1 MVAKLNLTDFKEDGR
16 MLTEKQKKSADVFT
30 LVEARF
36 SEATSTYAAST
47 RNARF
52 LLEDAQRKSRSRAAD
67 ATARQHM
74 LEAEVDRNFEDD
86 KLRKYLV
93 SQVVAARNEAE
104 GGKILTSEERTAIV
118 DSIDAAGAALDD
130 LRRVHAD
137 LSAAITAAE
146 GQLAAAEYELSGFRN
161 PCPAAPAASVEN
173 FAVAVRAVRT
183 YLDRFADQQAK
194 GASLE
199 TLRGLIDT
207 SEALWIELTA
217 AQADGAFPEWDAD
230 TGKMQLAALN
240 RWYRFLAGL
249 RE

>member
-1 MVAKLNLTDFKEDGR
+1 
-16 MLTEKQKKSADVFT
+16 MLTEKQKKSADVFA
-30 LVEARF
+30 LVEVRF
-36 SEATSTYAAST
+36 TEAANTYAAAI
-47 RNARF
+47 RDARF

-74 LEAEVDRNFEDD
+74 LEAEVDRNFEND

-104 GGKILTSEERTAIV
+104 GGKTLTSEERTAIV

-146 GQLAAAEYELSGFRN
+146 GQLVAAEYELSGFCN
-161 PCPAAPAASVEN
+161 PCPAAPAASLEN
-173 FAVAVRAVRT
+173 FTAAVRAAQI
-183 YLDRFADQQAK
+183 YLDRFTDRQAK
-194 GASLE
+194 CASLE
-199 TLRGLIDT
+199 TLRGLIDKCE
-207 SEALWIELTA
+207 SLWIELTA
-217 AQADGAFPEWDAD
+217 AQADGAFPEWNAD
-230 TGKMQLAALN
+230 TGKVRLAALN

>member
-1 MVAKLNLTDFKEDGR
+1 
-16 MLTEKQKKSADVFT
+16 MLTEKQKKSADVFA

-36 SEATSTYAAST
+36 TEAANTYAAAI
-47 RNARF
+47 RDARF

-74 LEAEVDRNFEDD
+74 LEAEVDRNFEND

-104 GGKILTSEERTAIV
+104 GGKTLTSEERTAIV

-146 GQLAAAEYELSGFRN
+146 GQLVAAEYELSGFCN
-161 PCPAAPAASVEN
+161 PCPAAPAASLEN
-173 FAVAVRAVRT
+173 FTAAVRAAQI
-183 YLDRFADQQAK
+183 YLDRK

-199 TLRGLIDT
+199 VLRGLIDK

-217 AQADGAFPEWDAD
+217 AQADGAFHEWDAD
-230 TGKMQLAALN
+230 TGKVQLAALN

>member
-1 MVAKLNLTDFKEDGR
+1 MVVKLNLIDFKEGGR

-173 FAVAVRAVRT
+173 FTVAIRAAQT

>member
-1 MVAKLNLTDFKEDGR
+1 

-36 SEATSTYAAST
+36 TEIANTYAASI
-47 RNARF
+47 RDARF
-52 LLEDAQRKSRSRAAD
+52 LLEDAQRKSKSRAAD
-67 ATARQHM
+67 ATARQRM
-74 LEAEVDRNFEDD
+74 LEAEVDRNFEND

-104 GGKILTSEERTAIV
+104 GGKILASEERTAIV
-118 DSIDAAGAALDD
+118 DSIAAAGAALDD

-146 GQLAAAEYELSGFRN
+146 GQLVAAEYELSGFRN
-161 PCPAAPAASVEN
+161 PCPAAPAASAEN
-173 FAVAVRAVRT
+173 FTAAVRTAQT
-183 YLDRFADQQAK
+183 YLDRFAEQQAK
-194 GASLE
+194 GENLE
-199 TLRGLIDT
+199 TLRGLIDKCET
-207 SEALWIELTA
+207 LWIELTA
-217 AQADGAFPEWDAD
+217 AQADGAFSEWDVDA
-230 TGKMQLAALN
+230 GKVQLTALN

>member
-1 MVAKLNLTDFKEDGR
+1 

-36 SEATSTYAAST
+36 METANTYAAAI
-47 RNARF
+47 RDARF

-74 LEAEVDRNFEDD
+74 LEAEVDRNFEND

-93 SQVVAARNEAE
+93 SQVVAARSEAE
-104 GGKILTSEERTAIV
+104 SGKALTSEERTDIV

-146 GQLAAAEYELSGFRN
+146 GQLAAAEYELSEFRN
-161 PCPAAPAASVEN
+161 PCPSAPAASVEN
-173 FAVAVRAVRT
+173 FSAAVRAAQT

-199 TLRGLIDT
+199 TLRGLIDK

-217 AQADGAFPEWDAD
+217 AQADGDFPKWDTDA
-230 TGKMQLAALN
+230 GKAQLAALN

-249 RE
+249 CE

>member
-1 MVAKLNLTDFKEDGR
+1 MVVKLNLTDFKEGGR

-36 SEATSTYAAST
+36 SEATSTYAASI

-52 LLEDAQRKSRSRAAD
+52 LLEDAQRKSKSRAAD

-86 KLRKYLV
+86 KLRKHLV

-118 DSIDAAGAALDD
+118 DSIDAAGTALDD

-173 FAVAVRAVRT
+173 FTVAVRAAQT

>member
-1 MVAKLNLTDFKEDGR
+1 
-16 MLTEKQKKSADVFT
+16 MLTEKQKKSADAFT

-36 SEATSTYAAST
+36 TEAANTYAAAI
-47 RNARF
+47 RDARF
-52 LLEDAQRKSRSRAAD
+52 LLADAQRKSRSRAAD
-67 ATARQHM
+67 ATARQRM
-74 LEAEVDRNFEDD
+74 LEAEVDRNFEND

-161 PCPAAPAASVEN
+161 PYPAAPAASVEN
-173 FAVAVRAVRT
+173 FTAAVRTAQT
-183 YLDRFADQQAK
+183 YLDRFADQQKK

-199 TLRGLIDT
+199 VLRGLIDKCET
-207 SEALWIELTA
+207 LWIELTA

-230 TGKMQLAALN
+230 AGKVQLAALN

>member
-1 MVAKLNLTDFKEDGR
+1 

-36 SEATSTYAAST
+36 SKATSTYAASI

-52 LLEDAQRKSRSRAAD
+52 LLEDAQRKSKSRAAD

-86 KLRKYLV
+86 KLRKHLV

-173 FAVAVRAVRT
+173 FTVAVRAAQT

>member
-1 MVAKLNLTDFKEDGR
+1 

-173 FAVAVRAVRT
+173 FAVAVRAART

>member
-1 MVAKLNLTDFKEDGR
+1 

-104 GGKILTSEERTAIV
+104 GGKILTSKERTAIV

-173 FAVAVRAVRT
+173 FTVAIRAAQT

>member
-1 MVAKLNLTDFKEDGR
+1 

-173 FAVAVRAVRT
+173 FTVAVRAAQM

>member
-1 MVAKLNLTDFKEDGR
+1 

-173 FAVAVRAVRT
+173 FTVAIRAAQT

>member
-1 MVAKLNLTDFKEDGR
+1 

-36 SEATSTYAAST
+36 SEAASTYAAST

-86 KLRKYLV
+86 KPRKYLV

-130 LRRVHAD
+130 LRRVHAG

-161 PCPAAPAASVEN
+161 PCPAAPAASVES
-173 FAVAVRAVRT
+173 FTVAVRAAQT

>member
-1 MVAKLNLTDFKEDGR
+1 

-36 SEATSTYAAST
+36 TEAANTYAAAI
-47 RNARF
+47 RDARF

-74 LEAEVDRNFEDD
+74 LEAEVDRNFEND

-93 SQVVAARNEAE
+93 SQVVAARSEAE
-104 GGKILTSEERTAIV
+104 SGKALTSEERTDIV

-161 PCPAAPAASVEN
+161 PCPAAPAASVED
-173 FAVAVRAVRT
+173 FSAAVRTAQT
-183 YLDRFADQQAK
+183 YLDRFADQQKK

-199 TLRGLIDT
+199 VLRGLIDKC
-207 SEALWIELTA
+207 EALWIELTA
-217 AQADGAFPEWDAD
+217 AQADGDFPKWDAD
-230 TGKMQLAALN
+230 AGKVQLAALN
-240 RWYRFLAGL
+240 RWYRFLADL
-249 RE
+249 CE

>member
-1 MVAKLNLTDFKEDGR
+1 

-36 SEATSTYAAST
+36 TEAANTYAASV

-52 LLEDAQRKSRSRAAD
+52 LLEDAQRKSKSRAAD

-74 LEAEVDRNFEDD
+74 LEAEVDRNFENDQ
-86 KLRKYLV
+86 LRKYLV
-93 SQVVAARNEAE
+93 TQVVAARNEAKV
-104 GGKILTSEERTAIV
+104 GKILTSDERTAIV
-118 DSIDAAGAALDD
+118 DSIDAAGEALDD
-130 LRRVHAD
+130 LRRVYAD

-161 PCPAAPAASVEN
+161 PCPVAPAASLEN
-173 FAVAVRAVRT
+173 FTAAVRAAQM
-183 YLDRFADQQAK
+183 YLDSFTDRQAK

-199 TLRGLIDT
+199 TLRGLIDK
-207 SEALWIELTA
+207 SETVWIALTA
-217 AQADGAFPEWDAD
+217 AQADGAFPEWNAD
-230 TGKMQLAALN
+230 EGKAKLASLN
-240 RWYRFLAGL
+240 HWYRFLAGL

>member
-1 MVAKLNLTDFKEDGR
+1 
-16 MLTEKQKKSADVFT
+16 MLTEKQKKGADVFT

-36 SEATSTYAAST
+36 TEAANTYAAAI
-47 RNARF
+47 RDARF

-74 LEAEVDRNFEDD
+74 LEAEVDRNFEND

-93 SQVVAARNEAE
+93 SQVVAARSEAE
-104 GGKILTSEERTAIV
+104 SGKALTSEERTDIV

-137 LSAAITAAE
+137 LSDAITAAE
-146 GQLAAAEYELSGFRN
+146 GQLVAVEYELSGFRN

-173 FAVAVRAVRT
+173 FTAAVKAAQT

-194 GASLE
+194 GESLE
-199 TLRGLIDT
+199 TLRGLIDKC
-207 SEALWIELTA
+207 EALWIELTA
-217 AQADGAFPEWDAD
+217 AQADDAFPEWDAEA
-230 TGKMQLAALN
+230 GKVQLAALN

>member
-1 MVAKLNLTDFKEDGR
+1 

-30 LVEARF
+30 LVEARCT
-36 SEATSTYAAST
+36 EAANTYAASI

-52 LLEDAQRKSRSRAAD
+52 LLEDAQRKSKSRAAD
-67 ATARQHM
+67 ATARQRM
-74 LEAEVDRNFEDD
+74 LEAEVDRNFEND

-146 GQLAAAEYELSGFRN
+146 GQLVAAEYELSGFRN
-161 PCPAAPAASVEN
+161 SCPAAPTASAEN
-173 FAVAVRAVRT
+173 FTAAVRTAQT
-183 YLDRFADQQAK
+183 YLDRFADQQKK

-199 TLRGLIDT
+199 VLRGLIDKCET
-207 SEALWIELTA
+207 LWIELTA

-230 TGKMQLAALN
+230 AGKVQLAALN

-249 RE
+249 CE

>member
-1 MVAKLNLTDFKEDGR
+1 

-173 FAVAVRAVRT
+173 FAVAVRAART

-217 AQADGAFPEWDAD
+217 AQADGAFPEWGAD

-240 RWYRFLAGL
+240 RWYCFLAGL

>member
-1 MVAKLNLTDFKEDGR
+1 

-36 SEATSTYAAST
+36 TEAANTYAAAI
-47 RNARF
+47 RDARF
-52 LLEDAQRKSRSRAAD
+52 LLADAQRKSRNRASD
-67 ATARQHM
+67 ATARQRM
-74 LEAEVDRNFEDD
+74 LEAEVDRNFEND

-93 SQVVAARNEAE
+93 SQVVAARNEAK

-161 PCPAAPAASVEN
+161 PYPAAPAASVEN
-173 FAVAVRAVRT
+173 FTAAVRT
-183 YLDRFADQQAK
+183 AQ
-194 GASLE
+194 
-199 TLRGLIDT
+199 TLRGLIDK
-207 SEALWIELTA
+207 SENAWIELTA

-230 TGKMQLAALN
+230 AGKVQLAALN

>member
-1 MVAKLNLTDFKEDGR
+1 
-16 MLTEKQKKSADVFT
+16 MLTEKQKKSVDVFT
-30 LVEARF
+30 LVEARCT
-36 SEATSTYAAST
+36 EAANTYAAAI
-47 RNARF
+47 RDARF
-52 LLEDAQRKSRSRAAD
+52 LLADAQRKSKSRAAD

-74 LEAEVDRNFEDD
+74 LEAEVDRNFEND

-104 GGKILTSEERTAIV
+104 GGKILTNEERTAIV

-146 GQLAAAEYELSGFRN
+146 GQLVAAEYELSGFHN
-161 PCPAAPAASVEN
+161 PCPAAPTASAEN
-173 FAVAVRAVRT
+173 FTAAVRTAQT
-183 YLDRFADQQAK
+183 YLDRFADQQKK

-199 TLRGLIDT
+199 VLRGLIDKCET
-207 SEALWIELTA
+207 LWIELTA
-217 AQADGAFPEWDAD
+217 AQADGAFSEWDAD
-230 TGKMQLAALN
+230 AGKVQLAALN

>member
-1 MVAKLNLTDFKEDGR
+1 M
-16 MLTEKQKKSADVFT
+16 TEKQKRSADVFT

-36 SEATSTYAAST
+36 AEAANTYAASI

-52 LLEDAQRKSRSRAAD
+52 LLEDAQRKSKSRAAD

-74 LEAEVDRNFEDD
+74 LEAEVDRNFEND

-93 SQVVAARNEAE
+93 SQVFAARNEAE
-104 GGKILTSEERTAIV
+104 CGKIMTSEERTAIV
-118 DSIDAAGAALDD
+118 DSIDAAGAALDH

-137 LSAAITAAE
+137 LSAAIAAAE

-161 PCPAAPAASVEN
+161 PCPAAPAASAEN
-173 FAVAVRAVRT
+173 FTAAARTAQT
-183 YLDRFADQQAK
+183 YLDRFADQQKK
-194 GASLE
+194 GARLE
-199 TLRGLIDT
+199 VLRGLIDKCET
-207 SEALWIELTA
+207 LWIELTA

-230 TGKMQLAALN
+230 AGKVQLAALN

>member
-1 MVAKLNLTDFKEDGR
+1 

-173 FAVAVRAVRT
+173 FTVAIRAAQM

>member
-1 MVAKLNLTDFKEDGR
+1 M
-16 MLTEKQKKSADVFT
+16 TEKQERSADVFT

-36 SEATSTYAAST
+36 AEAANTYAASI

-52 LLEDAQRKSRSRAAD
+52 LLEDAQRKSKSRAAD
-67 ATARQHM
+67 ATARQRM
-74 LEAEVDRNFEDD
+74 LEAEVDRNFEND

-93 SQVVAARNEAE
+93 SQVVAARSEAE

-161 PCPAAPAASVEN
+161 PCPAAPAVSVDN
-173 FAVAVRAVRT
+173 FTVAVRAAQT

-199 TLRGLIDT
+199 VLRGLIDKCET
-207 SEALWIELTA
+207 LWIELTA

-230 TGKMQLAALN
+230 AGKVQLAALN